1 MLLKDVK
8 ELLFQTGDLRLLTK
22 NNGEVRI
29 TDLFLNGDGKL
40 RLEQYS
46 TINKKELEEHSSNG
60 VINGDTLDSLL
71 GCVKLWTL
79 FEEDET
85 TDENSTYEYI
95 NWFFENYDVD
105 KIIEFPKLDFNDT
118 VIEFMDSSIDE
129 MLYIGISS
137 LN

>member
-1 MLLKDVK
+1 MLLKEVK
-8 ELLFQTGDLRLLTK
+8 ELLAKTGDLRLLTRD
-22 NNGEVRI
+22 NGEVRI
-29 TDLFLNGDGKL
+29 TDLFLNGDGYL

-60 VINGDTLDSLL
+60 FVNGDTVDSLL

-85 TDENSTYEYI
+85 TNEDSTYEDI
-95 NWFFENYDVD
+95 NWFFENYNVD
-105 KIIEFPKLDFNDT
+105 KIVELPKLDFNDT

-129 MLYIGISS
+129 MLYAGTSS

>member
-85 TDENSTYEYI
+85 TDENSTYEDL

-105 KIIEFPKLDFNDT
+105 KIVEFPKLDFNDT
-118 VIEFMDSSIDE
+118 VIQFMDSSIDE
-129 MLYIGISS
+129 MLYIGI
-137 LN
+137 